1 MNKMMGQIFLASSFL
16 GALMGQFVFGATPE
30 PNNATCQCMGVDYS
44 DEGSYFID
52 ATEHGNFSFTSEF
65 NGSHSSNE
73 FTKYSSAN

>member
-1 MNKMMGQIFLASSFL
+1 MNKMMGQIFLASSLL
-16 GALMGQFVFGATPE
+16 GALMGQLVFAANPE

-65 NGSHSSNE
+65 NGLHSSKGSRSHSP
-73 FTKYSSAN
+73 AN